1 MGSAPSQ
8 GLLWSLS
15 EEDMN
20 GLKFTLGSGLEELS
34 SALLRAGMI
43 GSGGG
48 GRWGGGEAL
57 PYMQP
62 NLGSIL

>member
-20 GLKFTLGSGLEELS
+20 RLKFTLDSGLEELS
-34 SALLRAGMI
+34 SALLRAGMMV
-43 GSGGG
+43 
-48 GRWGGGEAL
+48 GGEAL